1 MKSIFFDILDD
12 IREVYDE
19 KLNTKEKVIG
29 QLQQR
34 NECLEEWLKQ
44 VGGVE
49 CDDEKEGEEID
60 CTGVIK
66 KKKEKE
72 NRRQGSGVDS
82 EETGNGDGEL
92 NVKDDADSDVGEAT
106 EDDEPNV
113 DSMRSFNDAGT
124 CMETT
129 CYYRRPFTNPFFG

>member
-34 NECLEEWLKQ
+34 NERLEEWLKQ

-49 CDDEKEGEEID
+49 CDDEKEVEEID

-66 KKKEKE
+66 RKKEKE

-92 NVKDDADSDVGEAT
+92 NVKDDADSDVGKAT

-113 DSMRSFNDAGT
+113 DSMRCFNDAGT
-124 CMETT
+124 CMVTT
-129 CYYRRPFTNPFFG
+129 CY

>member
-19 KLNTKEKVIG
+19 KLNAKEKVIG

-49 CDDEKEGEEID
+49 CDDEKEVEEID

-66 KKKEKE
+66 RKKEKE

-92 NVKDDADSDVGEAT
+92 NVKDDADSDVGKAT

-113 DSMRSFNDAGT
+113 DSMRCFNDAGT
-124 CMETT
+124 CMVTT
-129 CYYRRPFTNPFFG
+129 CY